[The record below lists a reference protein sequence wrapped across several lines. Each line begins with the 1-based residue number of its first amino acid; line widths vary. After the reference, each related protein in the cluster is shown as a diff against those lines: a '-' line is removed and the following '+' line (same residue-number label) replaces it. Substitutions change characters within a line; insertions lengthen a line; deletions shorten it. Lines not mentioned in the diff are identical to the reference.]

1 MICHLPSKN
10 LTAALYRTWC
20 TDVQMICIVSCAQST
35 MIPNFPSHGLTLVL
49 SSPSKFKV
57 HCSTRKQ
64 DHLVHT
70 TQTGSTL
77 QLQVKVWVLVL
88 FLIQASLACLV
99 SLDHNLDDSFKTDV
113 TQLWVICT
121 DDIHLHIVHANA
133 IIVLHLKAAT
143 GTRLMNGSVTSVIL
157 FRQRLGEV

>member
-10 LTAALYRTWC
+10 LTAALRYRTWC
-20 TDVQMICIVSCAQST
+20 TDVHMICIVSCSQST

-49 SSPSKFKV
+49 SSSSKFKV

-70 TQTGSTL
+70 TKTVSTL
-77 QLQVKVWVLVL
+77 QLKVWVLVL

-143 GTRLMNGSVTSVIL
+143 GTRLMNGPVIL